1 MKNDIFNANSYYEGL
16 IQNFYG
22 GAKGCFSAFMH
33 FFYQYNQSMVYAQD
47 LTEMFKKLYEIELEN
62 CSILSKI
69 LIKASFV
76 TEGNIYISK
85 NATLESKNI
94 DFNTNVEFILYLC
107 R

>member
-1 MKNDIFNANSYYEGL
+1 MNCE
-16 IQNFYG
+16 
-22 GAKGCFSAFMH
+22 
-33 FFYQYNQSMVYAQD
+33 YA
-47 LTEMFKKLYEIELEN
+47 Y
-62 CSILSKI
+62 ILSKI

-85 NATLESKNI
+85 NATLNDENI